1 MTTTFEHD
9 PAMDLVLVRDGV
21 VVQVARAPCEP
32 SWFGDTSAGELL
44 DMEAGGCGGRHAL
57 GRFHAHH
64 ARAAPRL
71 TPPPPPVDRHAE
83 LVAAGFTS
91 EQADAILAIVN

>member
-44 DMEAGGCGGRHAL
+44 DMEPAAAEAGMLWDGST
-57 GRFHAHH
+57 
-64 ARAAPRL
+64 L
-71 TPPPPPVDRHAE
+71 TTPEPPPASPPPPPVDRHAE

-91 EQADAILAIVN
+91 GQADAILAIVN